1 MRYRREDFPSQT
13 KNIVIEF
20 PELCEAA
27 STDDI
32 AALKATV
39 AMHNEAVDAKL
50 KDPTVPPNRTE
61 KEPTA

>member
-1 MRYRREDFPSQT
+1 MRYRREDFPKKT

-27 STDDI
+27 PRADI

-39 AMHNEAVDAKL
+39 ATHNKAIHAKL
-50 KDPTVPPNRTE
+50 KDPPIQPKKAE
-61 KEPTA
+61 